1 MTSLYK
7 STPSILLL
15 PSLSLLLLLLSL
27 LLLLLTHTHTHTL
40 NPTPPLTPVTLTL
53 SFTTT
58 LTLTFTS
65 FNSTSGCLSN
75 TSEVGAE
82 KLSSEIF
89 DHLSF
94 MSESY
99 SNCTAEAFKEFVML
113 IFCNLQESMNDPS
126 VPEELNG
133 RYCAL
138 VYLIMHHFLEI
149 RHKIASGVTVSAHV
163 LPALDALAGVDTA
176 KDVKLIFRLLE
187 VCMRTADP
195 ISFADVST
203 DEMDGTAENGMDNS
217 GNTMV
222 SNINTNTNTNG
233 VGDDLDFSQGKA
245 GQPLAESPVP
255 LIWKNSG
262 GPGAGTGMSGMP
274 DSSPLPDDGDSLHGV
289 DILMVEMDEFSTN
302 MFDESDCDNSPA
314 YRSSEKS
321 DNLTVRGPGKNE
333 SSSLASKVQ
342 NKLSGS
348 SNADSAAENVNSNL
362 EIEVSEDGLGFD
374 SVGGSDSSLSPPSIS
389 EILSP
394 LLPPGPGAGT
404 VSHGE
409 LKDPSSATPRNKAFY
424 DWVKVTHKHTDKLF
438 SVPFHSVPFNTFYC
452 TVPCC
457 AVLFLSSFN
466 LLEIQYSRIPL
477 HPHTYAKDLTL
488 FLSSFNYHLCRL
500 EEV

>member
-1 MTSLYK
+1 
-7 STPSILLL
+7 
-15 PSLSLLLLLLSL
+15 
-27 LLLLLTHTHTHTL
+27 
-40 NPTPPLTPVTLTL
+40 
-53 SFTTT
+53 
-58 LTLTFTS
+58 
-65 FNSTSGCLSN
+65 
-75 TSEVGAE
+75 
-82 KLSSEIF
+82 
-89 DHLSF
+89 

-149 RHKIASGVTVSAHV
+149 RHKIASGVNVSAHV

-203 DEMDGTAENGMDNS
+203 DEMDGAAENGMDNS

-222 SNINTNTNTNG
+222 SNTNINTNTNG
-233 VGDDLDFSQGKA
+233 LGDDLDFSQGKA
-245 GQPLAESPVP
+245 GQPLAESQVP

-262 GPGAGTGMSGMP
+262 GTGAGSGMSDMP
-274 DSSPLPDDGDSLHGV
+274 DSSPLPDDGDSLHGL

-314 YRSSEKS
+314 FRPSEKS
-321 DNLTVRGPGKNE
+321 DNLTSRGPGKSV
-333 SSSLASKVQ
+333 SSSPPSKVQ
-342 NKLSGS
+342 NKLTGS
-348 SNADSAAENVNSNL
+348 LYADFAAENVNSNL
-362 EIEVSEDGLGFD
+362 EVEVSEDGLGFD
-374 SVGGSDSSLSPPSIS
+374 SIGGSDSSLSPPSIS

-394 LLPPGPGAGT
+394 LLPPGPGAGPGT

-409 LKDPSSATPRNKAFY
+409 LKDTSSATPRNKAFY

-438 SVPFHSVPFNTFYC
+438 LVPLCSVPFSILYCTILYC
-452 TVPCC
+452 TVLYCT
-457 AVLFLSSFN
+457 VLYCTVLYCTVLYCTVLYCTVLYCSFLF
-466 LLEIQYSRIPL
+466 
-477 HPHTYAKDLTL
+477 
-488 FLSSFNYHLCRL
+488 
-500 EEV
+500 